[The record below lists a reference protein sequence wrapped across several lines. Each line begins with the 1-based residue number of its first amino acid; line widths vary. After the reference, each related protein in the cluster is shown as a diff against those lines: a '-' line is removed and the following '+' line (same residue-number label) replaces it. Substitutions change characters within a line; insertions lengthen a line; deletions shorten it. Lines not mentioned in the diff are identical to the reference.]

1 MSIRW
6 KWSAWF
12 SLWQQQLLKYPW
24 ASAAVAMEKK
34 QWNQSCN
41 VFNDIWSLQHSLW
54 FKLLKV
60 SIRFW
65 RDPPPSW
72 PLWSEP
78 KVHWCSM
85 NRVSICEWR
94 QRKHWQ
100 AGGMENVQEQ
110 EEENIPARAAAAA
123 DDEDDDVNPRWRAG
137 TSQAPGGKRSWILW
151 RGDPD
156 RDTEHVYT

>member
-41 VFNDIWSLQHSLW
+41 VFTTFGHCSTVCDSNCWRYPSGSEETHLRPDPSDQNQKFTGVPWTGSLHVGEGSG
-54 FKLLKV
+54 
-60 SIRFW
+60 
-65 RDPPPSW
+65 
-72 PLWSEP
+72 
-78 KVHWCSM
+78 
-85 NRVSICEWR
+85 
-94 QRKHWQ
+94 HWQ